1 MTTSVR
7 FSHVFFT
14 QKYPC
19 ILSKKKFKKGLERVF
34 SPEPAT
40 VESGEGTA
48 FLEKPFIPN
57 SGDSAHSDKSRSKSS
72 SRKNFTTDLD
82 SLLKEALQ
90 ESFEEQMELRQNE
103 SAGKVK
109 AFHKKAST
117 QRPMTGLDQLIRR
130 TIESSDMQ
138 VAEEKPGSGKK
149 RLVVTFEKEKVDKLK
164 KIARLE
170 KAYLKEIL
178 NDLVANF
185 IKEYESKKG
194 PLSS

>member
-1 MTTSVR
+1 M
-7 FSHVFFT
+7 
-14 QKYPC
+14 
-19 ILSKKKFKKGLERVF
+19 SKKKFKKGLERVF
-34 SPEPAT
+34 TPEPAA

-48 FLEKPFIPN
+48 FLETPFVPGKKKDAADEEKP
-57 SGDSAHSDKSRSKSS
+57 RRSS

-90 ESFEEQMELRQNE
+90 ESFEEQMELRQKTQ
-103 SAGKVK
+103 SASKAK
-109 AFHKKAST
+109 AFHKKAAT

-130 TIESSDMQ
+130 TIENSDMQ
-138 VAEEKPGSGKK
+138 VTEEKPGSGKK

-194 PLSS
+194 PLES